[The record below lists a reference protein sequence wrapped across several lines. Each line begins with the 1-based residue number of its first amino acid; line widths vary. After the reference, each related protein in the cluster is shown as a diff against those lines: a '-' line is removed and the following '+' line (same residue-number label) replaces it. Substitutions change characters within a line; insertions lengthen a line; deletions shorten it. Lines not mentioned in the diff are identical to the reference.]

1 MPIFIGLG
9 IATDEGLK
17 NLEGFALRHTRA
29 VERAEASG
37 VKFIASYVLTGHYDY
52 LVIFEADDLQ
62 TALKVLTREAEGGN
76 IRYETLPALP
86 IEEFAELL
94 IRPGLPKKKK

>member
-9 IATDEGLK
+9 TMTDEGLK
-17 NLEGFALRHTRA
+17 NLEAFALRHTRA
-29 VERAEASG
+29 VERAEEAG
-37 VKFIASYVLTGHYDY
+37 VKFIASYALTGNYDF
-52 LVIFEADDLQ
+52 LVIFEADSLRS
-62 TALKVLTREAEGGN
+62 ALKVLTREAENGN

-94 IRPGLPKKKK
+94 IRPGLPKK

>member
-9 IATDEGLK
+9 TMTENGLK

-29 VERAEASG
+29 VERAEEAG
-37 VKFIASYVLTGHYDY
+37 VKYIASYALTGHYDF
-52 LVIFEADDLQ
+52 LVIFEADSLRS
-62 TALKVLTREAEGGN
+62 ALKVLTREAENGN

-94 IRPGLPKKKK
+94 IRPGLPKKK

>member
-9 IATDEGLK
+9 TATDEGLK

-29 VERAEASG
+29 VERAESFG
-37 VKFIASYVLTGHYDY
+37 VKVIGSYVLTGQYDY
-52 LVIFEADDLQ
+52 LVILDCPDVK
-62 TALKVLTREAEGGN
+62 TALKVFTREAENGN
-76 IRYETLPALP
+76 IRYETMEALP

-94 IRPGLPKKKK
+94 IRPGLPKKK

>member
-1 MPIFIGLG
+1 MPIFVALG
-9 IATDEGLK
+9 RATDEGMK

-29 VERAEASG
+29 VDRAEASG
-37 VKFIASYVLTGHYDY
+37 VKVIASYALTGRYDY
-52 LVIFEADDLQ
+52 LVILECSDLK

-76 IRYETLPALP
+76 IRYETMAALP

-94 IRPGLPKKKK
+94 IRPGLPK

>member
-1 MPIFIGLG
+1 MPIFFGLG
-9 IATDEGLK
+9 RATDDRLK

-37 VKFIASYVLTGHYDY
+37 VNFIASYALCGHYDF
-52 LVIFEADDLQ
+52 LVIFEADGLK
-62 TALKVLTREAEGGN
+62 TALKVLTRESENGN
-76 IRYETLPALP
+76 IRYETIPALP

-94 IRPGLPKKKK
+94 IRPGLPKKK